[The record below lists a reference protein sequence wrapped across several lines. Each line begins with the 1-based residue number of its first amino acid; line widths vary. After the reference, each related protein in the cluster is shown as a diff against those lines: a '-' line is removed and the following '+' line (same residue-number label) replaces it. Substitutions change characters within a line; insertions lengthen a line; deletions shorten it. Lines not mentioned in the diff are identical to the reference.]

1 MRHDV
6 RNQAM
11 NGAKALRSHAFLTLL
26 AILTL
31 CATPLGTGELFA
43 AASGQNVER
52 SGIDARHG
60 DLPRRFAMPTTSA
73 ETEFLEEIGRTA
85 SLATLADDTPDAIE
99 VGSPAFAHEPYREG
113 PVLALTGVFAELDAG
128 FSARAPPLN

>member
-1 MRHDV
+1 MQRDL

-31 CATPLGTGELFA
+31 CATPLGTGELLA
-43 AASGQNVER
+43 AASSQHVER
-52 SGIDARHG
+52 GGTDARHG
-60 DLPRRFAMPTTSA
+60 DLPRRDAMPTA
-73 ETEFLEEIGRTA
+73 GAQTEFLEEIGRTA
-85 SLATLADDTPDAIE
+85 GLVTLADDTPDAIE
-99 VGSPAFAHEPYREG
+99 VENPGFAHEPYREG
-113 PVLALTGVFAELDAG
+113 PVLALTGVFAERVAG